1 MRSTRFSDV
10 SFITLSAMS
19 WVLRDKVELKRGKQ
33 YACCAVVMCINSQKI
48 FVAHWID
55 WTWARFGDE
64 KKG

>member
-10 SFITLSAMS
+10 SFITLFAMS

-55 WTWARFGDE
+55 WM
-64 KKG
+64 